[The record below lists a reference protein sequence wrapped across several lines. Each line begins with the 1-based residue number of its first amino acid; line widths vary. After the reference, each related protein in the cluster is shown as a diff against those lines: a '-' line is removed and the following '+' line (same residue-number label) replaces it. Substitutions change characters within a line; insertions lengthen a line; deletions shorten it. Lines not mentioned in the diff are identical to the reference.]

1 MMYLIIEEA
10 SGALV
15 CITDDLQDAIQ
26 EAKSRRGKYLV
37 LDEAENILFDSEP
50 GVTYKF

>member
-1 MMYLIIEEA
+1 MMYSIIEEA
-10 SGALV
+10 SDALV
-15 CITDDLQDAIQ
+15 CSTDDLQDAIQ

-37 LDEAENILFDSEP
+37 LDEDDNILFDSEP